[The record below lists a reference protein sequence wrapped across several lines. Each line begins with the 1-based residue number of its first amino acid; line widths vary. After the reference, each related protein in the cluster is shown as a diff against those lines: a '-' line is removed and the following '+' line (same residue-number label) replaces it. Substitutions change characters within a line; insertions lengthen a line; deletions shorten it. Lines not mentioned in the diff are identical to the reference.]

1 MGPRPRYSR
10 SWMRQARRLLILDDD
25 TELVDAVARHLER
38 HGYSPTRTYM
48 VAEAAAAI
56 DQSLRE
62 ALPFQAIVTDLQLPD
77 GDGRAIVRLARE
89 KLPGCPVLMMT
100 GSGSVSGSVEAI
112 RLGAVTVLEKPVSLE
127 TLANELRQAVDDR
140 AGLEDGLDAATNAG
154 IIGRSAAIRGVL
166 DALFLAAPTDATV
179 LIEGETGTGKEL
191 VAKAVHRLS
200 RRSRGP
206 FVPVNCAA
214 LPETLVESELFGHSK
229 GAFTGADKNREGRF
243 QQANR
248 GTIFLDE
255 IGEMP
260 LALQAKLLRAIQEG
274 EVQPL
279 GSTKAEKV
287 DTRLVAATNRKLEQL
302 VAAGTFR
309 ADLYYRLNVV
319 PLSIPP
325 LRERPE
331 DVAVLSAH
339 FLKPAKRNF
348 TPAAIAALERY
359 AWPGNV
365 REMENLIQRL
375 LVLKP
380 QGELD
385 VADLPP
391 ALRGAPASSSAPPAA
406 LPSEGVDLYAVLGE
420 LEDRLI
426 REALERSGGNRNQAA
441 QSLGLKRTTLVEKLR
456 KMGRR
461 EDG

>member
-1 MGPRPRYSR
+1 
-10 SWMRQARRLLILDDD
+10 
-25 TELVDAVARHLER
+25 
-38 HGYSPTRTYM
+38 M
-48 VAEAAAAI
+48 VAEATAAI
-56 DQSLRE
+56 DESVRE
-62 ALPFQAIVTDLQLPD
+62 GSPFQAIVTDLQLPD
-77 GDGRAIVRLARE
+77 GDGRTIVRLARE
-89 KLPGCPVLMMT
+89 RLPSCPVLMMT
-100 GSGSVSGSVEAI
+100 GSGSISGSVEAI

-127 TLANELRQAVDDR
+127 TLQNELRQAVEDR
-140 AGLEDGLDAATNAG
+140 AGLEDGLDAATDAG
-154 IIGRSAAIRGVL
+154 IVGRSAAIRGVL
-166 DALFLAAPTDATV
+166 DALLLAAPTDATV

-200 RRSRGP
+200 RRSRAP

-214 LPETLVESELFGHSK
+214 LPETLVESELFGHAK

-243 QQANR
+243 QQAHR
-248 GTIFLDE
+248 GTLFLDE

-279 GSTKAEKV
+279 GSTKPEKV
-287 DTRLVAATNRKLEQL
+287 DVRVVAATNRKLEQL
-302 VAAGTFR
+302 AAAGTFR

-319 PLSIPP
+319 PLHIPP

-331 DVAVLSAH
+331 DVAPLTAH
-339 FLKPAKRNF
+339 FLKAAKRSL
-348 TPAAIAALERY
+348 TVAALAALERY

-380 QGELD
+380 QGDLD
-385 VADLPP
+385 LADLPP
-391 ALRGAPASSSAPPAA
+391 ALRGAPASAATPPMA
-406 LPSEGVDLYAVLGE
+406 LPAEGVDLYAVLGE

-441 QSLGLKRTTLVEKLR
+441 QSLGIKRTTLVEKLR
-456 KMGRR
+456 KMSRR
-461 EDG
+461 DGG

>member
-1 MGPRPRYSR
+1 MRP
-10 SWMRQARRLLILDDD
+10 ARRLLILDDD
-25 TELVDAVARHLER
+25 TELVEAVARHLER

-48 VAEAAAAI
+48 VGEATAAI
-56 DQSLRE
+56 DQSIRE

-89 KLPGCPVLMMT
+89 RLPGCPVLMMT
-100 GSGSVSGSVEAI
+100 GSGSISGSVEAI

-127 TLANELRQAVDDR
+127 TLENELRQAVDDR

-191 VAKAVHRLS
+191 LAKAVHRLS

-248 GTIFLDE
+248 G
-255 IGEMP
+255 IGDMP

-287 DTRLVAATNRKLEQL
+287 DTRVVAATNRKLEQS
-302 VAAGTFR
+302 VAANTFR

-331 DVAVLSAH
+331 DVAVLAAH

-348 TPAAIAALERY
+348 TPAAIAALERH

-391 ALRGAPASSSAPPAA
+391 ALRGAPTSAGAPPAP
-406 LPSEGVDLYAVLGE
+406 LPSEGVDLYAALGE

-456 KMGRR
+456 KMARR